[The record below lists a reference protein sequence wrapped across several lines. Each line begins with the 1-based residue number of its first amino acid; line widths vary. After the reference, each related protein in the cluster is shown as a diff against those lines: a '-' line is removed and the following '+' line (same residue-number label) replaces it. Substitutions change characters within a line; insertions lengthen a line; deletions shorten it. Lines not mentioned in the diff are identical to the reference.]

1 MNLLTKNQIDDHII
15 RTSSALQSRPD
26 ITETEFK
33 SIIIDLGTSE
43 TEWKWLMEEAAHR
56 ENEAGNHIKTR
67 NYHDAWETA
76 MAASGINPFSAR
88 ALGLKAKAGLMLY
101 LAGDEKVLEK
111 SLQAAKATL
120 KLDPNNA
127 YAGEVMSALRN
138 KSVQNRNERSSRTRV
153 VLSLAISLLIVGVT
167 MSIAFFFTGQADTD
181 STESVEKQNT
191 NELIEKEEAVNAA
204 WAQVINVLRR
214 RSEILPQIALIIKD
228 DPEILTEL
236 EEVTNEY
243 EHALSSAEQASA
255 YNRAITRILQKVTP
269 QLQSLTDEAAIH
281 LMVQLEGAN
290 NRISVEKEKYNN
302 AVREYNTALRKL
314 GSDAPSEF
322 KPKSYLE

>member
-1 MNLLTKNQIDDHII
+1 MSLLTKDQIDDHII
-15 RTSSALQSRPD
+15 RTTSALQSRPD
-26 ITETEFK
+26 ISETEFK

-43 TEWKWLMEEAAHR
+43 TEWKWLMEEAVHR
-56 ENEAGNHIKTR
+56 ETEAGNHIQTR

-76 MAASGINPFSAR
+76 TVAAGINPFSAR
-88 ALGLKAKAGLMLY
+88 ALGLKAKAGLMLF

-111 SLQAAKATL
+111 SLQAAKAAL
-120 KLDPNNA
+120 KLDPHNA

-138 KSVQNRNERSSRTRV
+138 KSVQNQTEKSAKTRIV
-153 VLSLAISLLIVGVT
+153 FAVAIALLIMGVTISL
-167 MSIAFFFTGQADTD
+167 AFFFTGQADKD
-181 STESVEKQNT
+181 SPESVEKQNT
-191 NELIEKEEAVNAA
+191 NGLIEKEEAVNAA
-204 WAQVINVLRR
+204 WAQVVNVLRR

-236 EEVTNEY
+236 EDITNEY
-243 EHALSSAEQASA
+243 EQALNSAEQASA

-269 QLQSLTDEAAIH
+269 QLQSLTDEAATH

-290 NRISVEKEKYNN
+290 NRISVEKEKYNT

-314 GSDAPSEF
+314 GADAPSEF
-322 KPKSYLE
+322 KPKSYQE